1 MILIGPPR
9 KKKWIEEE
17 GERLIAMK
25 KQDVKV
31 HEKVHDSLEKE
42 RALFRVLTEKIASI
56 NAGQMVDLDEL
67 ERANAQLTAFNET
80 EKTRRKEEARL
91 QVAIDKLTDY
101 SISDVKIVSTAK
113 NPTDSK
119 LTASITVDLTSQLLK
134 DGNKYRLSEARTS
147 AKEIGLK
154 IYENARII
162 QGVGLNINS
171 AIGSEIEISV
181 SIKLNFPSG
190 SKMVASET
198 LYGNWPERRKI

>member
-1 MILIGPPR
+1 M
-9 KKKWIEEE
+9 
-17 GERLIAMK
+17 
-25 KQDVKV
+25 
-31 HEKVHDSLEKE
+31 
-42 RALFRVLTEKIASI
+42 
-56 NAGQMVDLDEL
+56 
-67 ERANAQLTAFNET
+67 
-80 EKTRRKEEARL
+80 
-91 QVAIDKLTDY
+91 
-101 SISDVKIVSTAK
+101 
-113 NPTDSK
+113 
-119 LTASITVDLTSQLLK
+119 K